1 MPRVALL
8 AMDDCYAS
16 SLTGFMDLLQIANAH
31 ARKQLGDAME
41 PFEWQL
47 LSINGN
53 NVKASGGLPL
63 AVDSAPDMK
72 TVFDVVYIPGV
83 FYGGAEAFDLFLKKH
98 GVIGS
103 WLIEQWQRGAI
114 LAANCTGTFLLAE
127 VGLLDGHTATTTW
140 WLEKQFRS
148 RFPNVS
154 LDVKQ
159 LLTEDDRLVCA
170 GAITTHQ
177 HLALRMVERFFSP
190 AIASLCAKALLVD
203 IGQTA
208 QAPYLSL
215 SKTTDHG
222 DKLVARAQ
230 YRLQQDLRKNIS
242 MKELADEL
250 AVSQRTLM
258 RRFNSALGMPP
269 LTYLQNLRIEAAK
282 HLLETTEMNIE
293 SIIQEV
299 GYEDT
304 SSFSR
309 LFQERAGLTPT
320 VYRERFRRG

>member
-41 PFEWQL
+41 PFEWQII
-47 LSINGN
+47 SITGA
-53 NVKASGGLPL
+53 NVKASGGLAL
-63 AVDSAPDMK
+63 AVDSALDSDSI
-72 TVFDVVYIPGV
+72 FDVVYIPGV
-83 FYGGAEAFDLFLKKH
+83 FYGGAEAFDNFLKAH
-98 GVIGS
+98 AVIGA
-103 WLIEQWQRGAI
+103 WLISQWQRGAI
-114 LAANCTGTFLLAE
+114 LAANCTGTFLLGE

-140 WLEKQFRS
+140 WLERQFRS
-148 RFPNVS
+148 RYPKVK
-154 LDVKQ
+154 LDVKR
-159 LLTEDDRLVCA
+159 LLTEDERLVCA

-215 SKTTDHG
+215 SNTIDHG
-222 DKLVARAQ
+222 DKLVAKAQ
-230 YRLQQDLRKNIS
+230 YRLQQDLRKNLS
-242 MKELADEL
+242 MKVLAEEL

-258 RRFNSALGMPP
+258 RRFNSALGIRP

-282 HLLETTEMNIE
+282 HLLETTDMNIE
-293 SIIQEV
+293 TIIHEV
-299 GYEDT
+299 GYEDA

-309 LFQERAGLTPT
+309 LFQERTGLTPSA
-320 VYRERFRRG
+320 YRQRFKPG